1 MLERVHEHIL
11 TELQQVTRTDTVTV
25 LTAVAFNLL
34 VLGINSA
41 MAGGVH
47 DADGIRMMFLISFVI
62 FLAATLIV
70 NGLAILALG
79 IGKQSRTTLLQGM
92 VAMYVDN
99 EVDKYYDVMLL
110 TNYSRRYVLFNGVII
125 VLAVV
130 AILVPLTISLM

>member
-11 TELQQVTRTDTVTV
+11 SELQQVTRTDTVTV

-47 DADGIRMMFLISFVI
+47 DTDGIRMMSLISFVL

-70 NGLAILALG
+70 SGLAIRALG

-130 AILVPLTISLM
+130 AILVPLTISLR

>member
-47 DADGIRMMFLISFVI
+47 DADGIRGMVLISFVI

-70 NGLAILALG
+70 SGLAILALG